1 MKRKIIKGLFVVYIL
16 GLIYVLFLH
25 SPYRFMGNTWN
36 VGIFSKEHIE
46 MANFVPLRTVSTYF
60 TRLGEHS
67 INTSIVV
74 MNLSVNLLLLAP
86 MAVFVKVLF
95 SNKINKFWKF
105 LLLILCLNI
114 IIEIL
119 QFLTFSGSLDIDDII
134 LNTMGA
140 CITYGIMSIK
150 YVENFV
156 RKMLKLEE

>member
-16 GLIYVLFLH
+16 CLIYILFLH
-25 SPYRFMGNTWN
+25 NSYRSMGNTWN

-60 TRLGEHS
+60 TRLREHS

-95 SNKINKFWKF
+95 SNKINNFWKF
-105 LLLILCLNI
+105 LLFILCLNI
-114 IIEIL
+114 IIELL

-134 LNTMGA
+134 LNTLGA
-140 CITYGIMSIK
+140 NITYGIISIK
-150 YVENFV
+150 YVRIFV
-156 RKMLKLEE
+156 EKLTS

>member
-25 SPYRFMGNTWN
+25 NSYRFIGNTWN

-46 MANFVPLRTVSTYF
+46 MANFVPLRTISTYF

-95 SNKINKFWKF
+95 SNKINRFWKF
-105 LLLILCLNI
+105 LLFILCLNI

-119 QFLTFSGSLDIDDII
+119 QFLTFRGSLDIDDII
-134 LNTMGA
+134 LNTLGA
-140 CITYGIMSIK
+140 NITYGIMSIK
-150 YVENFV
+150 YVKNFV
-156 RKMLKLEE
+156 EKLAN